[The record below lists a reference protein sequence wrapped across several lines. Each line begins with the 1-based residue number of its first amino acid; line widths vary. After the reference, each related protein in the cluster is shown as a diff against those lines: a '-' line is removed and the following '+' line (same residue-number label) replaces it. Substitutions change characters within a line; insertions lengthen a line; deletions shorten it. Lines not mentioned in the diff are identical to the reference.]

1 MLLSRGKLSS
11 CPSSLLQPR
20 LLSCP
25 VALVVFGSRY
35 LCGLGPALK
44 YAVKF
49 IVRLS
54 AVLLKFISVLLAG
67 HVLMKANFYQ
77 ELTHKFIHLVVA
89 QKYICRYFYRLGP
102 ALKYAVLKF
111 RVPLAAVYSLGCG
124 RE

>member
-35 LCGLGPALK
+35 LCRLGPALK

-67 HVLMKANFYQ
+67 HVLIKANFYQ

-89 QKYICRYFYRLGP
+89 QNIYVGIFIGWGRL
-102 ALKYAVLKF
+102 
-111 RVPLAAVYSLGCG
+111 
-124 RE
+124 